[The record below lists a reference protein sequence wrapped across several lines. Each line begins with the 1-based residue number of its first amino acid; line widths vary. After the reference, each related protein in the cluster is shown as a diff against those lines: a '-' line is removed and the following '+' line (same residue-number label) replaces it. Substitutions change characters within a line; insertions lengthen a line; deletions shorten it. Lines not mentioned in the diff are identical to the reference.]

1 MKLGREVSE
10 FQDRL
15 GHRFK
20 DASLLSEAL
29 THPSVGTAVRP
40 NNQRLEFLGDR
51 VLNLIVAE
59 ALLEADPGAS
69 EGVLAPRYN
78 LLVRKETCAEMAE
91 QIGLG
96 NVLRLSPG
104 EMKTGGRRRVATLAD
119 AFEAVIA
126 AVYLDAGYAR
136 AKKVLLAIVGDRA
149 ATVAEDAKD
158 PKSALQE
165 WAQARGEP
173 PPDYVEIGRDGPPH
187 APVFRIE
194 VRLSGGEAASAEGRV
209 KREVEKA
216 AAKALLKRLES
227 DQGR

>member
-1 MKLGREVSE
+1 MKPGRELDA
-10 FQDRL
+10 FQSRL
-15 GHRFK
+15 GHRFR
-20 DASLLSEAL
+20 SPELLIEAV

-59 ALLEADPGAS
+59 ALLEADPTAS

-78 LLVRKETCAEMAE
+78 MLVRKETCAEMADE
-91 QIGLG
+91 IGLG
-96 NVLRLSPG
+96 AVLRLSPG

-126 AVYLDAGYAR
+126 AIYLDAGYGA
-136 AKKVLLAIVGDRA
+136 AKAVLLKIIGDRA

-165 WAQARGEP
+165 WAQGRGEA
-173 PPDYVEIGRDGPPH
+173 PPDYVEIARKGPPH
-187 APVFRIE
+187 APVFTIE
-194 VRLSGGEAASAEGRV
+194 ARLADGRAARAEGTV

-216 AAKALLKRLES
+216 AAKALLGQVTQPR
-227 DQGR
+227 